1 MHTIWRILL
10 GFVFLGVLVL
20 VGMHLWAGSRRS
32 QEEQKLVALNKYI
45 HVSSRSFPPN
55 GDMPIS
61 CSCKGEERSPEI
73 SWDNV
78 PITATS
84 FVILATDYDVPTPA
98 FSIFNLS
105 HWVVYNLPTALR
117 SLPDGVT
124 PAQMNALGGKIGK
137 NSLGTSTF
145 IGPCPPLGRHG
156 YVFRVYAL
164 DQMLSFPTVPD
175 KQAVLNAMEG
185 HILGYGELTGYF
197 Q

>member
-1 MHTIWRILL
+1 MRTVWRILL
-10 GFVFLGVLVL
+10 GFVLFVILVL
-20 VGMHLWAGSRRS
+20 VGMHFWAGSGRN

-45 HVSSRSFPPN
+45 HVSSRSFPPA

-105 HWVVYNLPTALR
+105 HWVVYNLPTAVR

-124 PAQMNALGGKIGK
+124 PAQMNALGGKVGK
-137 NSLGTSTF
+137 NSLGNSTF
-145 IGPCPPLGRHG
+145 IGPCPPLGRHA

-164 DQMLSFPTVPD
+164 DEMLSFPTVPD

>member
-1 MHTIWRILL
+1 MLIIVT
-10 GFVFLGVLVL
+10 L
-20 VGMHLWAGSRRS
+20 VGMHFWAANKRG

-45 HVSSRSFPPN
+45 RVSSRSFPPD

-84 FVILATDYDVPTPA
+84 FVILVTDYDVPTPA
-98 FSIFNLS
+98 FPIFNLS
-105 HWVVYNLPTALR
+105 HWVVYNVPTAVR

-124 PAQMNALGGKIGK
+124 PVQMTALGGKFGK
-137 NSLGTSTF
+137 NSLGKVTF
-145 IGPCPPLGRHG
+145 IGPCPPLGRHA

-164 DQMLSFPTVPD
+164 DQLLSFTSVPD
-175 KQAVLNAMEG
+175 KQAVLAAMEG
-185 HILGYGELTGYF
+185 HVLGYGELTGYF

>member
-1 MHTIWRILL
+1 MPTIWRILL
-10 GFVFLGVLVL
+10 GFVLLVIVIL
-20 VGMHLWAGSRRS
+20 IGMHFWAANRRG

-45 HVSSRSFPPN
+45 RVSSRSFPPD

-61 CSCKGEERSPEI
+61 CSCKGEEQSPEI

-78 PITATS
+78 PVTVTS
-84 FVILATDYDVPTPA
+84 FVILVTDYDVPTPA

-105 HWVVYNLPTALR
+105 HWVVYNLPTAVR

-124 PAQMNALGGKIGK
+124 PAQMNALGGKVGK
-137 NSLGTSTF
+137 NSLGNSTF

-164 DQMLSFPTVPD
+164 DQMLSFSTVPD
-175 KQAVLNAMEG
+175 KQAVLDAMEG
-185 HILGYGELTGYF
+185 HVLGYGELTGYF